1 MMQSHDAVEVHTSVF
16 FPPTSTKVKHASI
29 QDIISSPRFTKKRKL
44 HKLRIHHKVQMC
56 LLNWKARLD
65 SVKPRWQEDTSLEKA
80 WSDSWS
86 EAFVY
91 DCGLLNYS
99 WAPCTKTACEDSRRW
114 KNLENLISFQPLC
127 HFNQLTAG
135 GWSSSLCKRDLVSL
149 VFLPYAKIPLIRT
162 FAWFL
167 YADEC
172 TVME

>member
-1 MMQSHDAVEVHTSVF
+1 MMQSHDVVEVHTSVF
-16 FPPTSTKVKHASI
+16 SPPPTSTKVKHASI

-44 HKLRIHHKVQMC
+44 HKLRIHHKVQTC

-80 WSDSWS
+80 WSGSWS

-149 VFLPYAKIPLIRT
+149 GFFCLMQKFLSLEHLHGFFMLMSVP
-162 FAWFL
+162 
-167 YADEC
+167 
-172 TVME
+172 